1 MNDFDPAAFENALI
15 EDMRAHG
22 GEVTTGPLKGHPL
35 LIMISRGAK
44 SREQRRSILTWHL
57 DDGDYV
63 VAGTAGGSPT
73 TPSWV
78 HNVHENPEVTIEVAN
93 RTYEATAT
101 VVDGPERD
109 RLWEEHVSQLPWFGD
124 YPSKTDRRFPMVRLT
139 PAAS

>member
-1 MNDFDPAAFENALI
+1 MNDFDPAAFEDALI
-15 EDMRAHG
+15 EEMRAHG

-35 LIMISRGAK
+35 LIMTSRGAK
-44 SREQRRSILTWHL
+44 SGERRHTILTYHR

-63 VAGTAGGSPT
+63 VSGTAGGSPT

-78 HNVHENPEVTIEVAN
+78 HNIRENPEVTIEVAN

-101 VVDGPERD
+101 VVEGPERD
-109 RLWEEHVSQLPWFGD
+109 RLWEEHVAQLPWFGD

-139 PAAS
+139 PVI